1 MAENARPPVA
11 VRIVRPYDTEE
22 AFLEN
27 ELETVGKTSVIL
39 IGAHS
44 RPTGVILRFE
54 VTLSTGATVLR
65 GEGRVLAHKES
76 AFRGQPGLALR
87 FTRLDPKSKAL
98 VDRAAAIREARLAGE
113 SAPPPAPPSAPAP
126 PAPSP
131 PQPAVAARP
140 SSRSGRPSAPV
151 QAPASMPPDPVLAQI
166 LTSPTP
172 PPPAMDAKP
181 NERRSVP
188 AGRRSERPSGAPSP
202 EQEEPPPALH
212 DEEARPST
220 LVDAEE
226 KSDAAEASDAVD
238 GSGALPSEH
247 EVEAEAPAEEG
258 GAGEASSSDGESA
271 PPPRPQAITSLPM
284 APIPSSPPSAPP
296 GPTDGEARAVS
307 PPDRDALLSRLRQRA
322 ASLTEEQMAAIL
334 RRPS

>member
-11 VRIVRPYDTEE
+11 VRIVRPYETEE

-54 VTLSTGATVLR
+54 VTLASGATVLR

-98 VDRAAAIREARLAGE
+98 VDRAAAIREARLAGDAARVV
-113 SAPPPAPPSAPAP
+113 APPPPSSSAPAIS
-126 PAPSP
+126 SP
-131 PQPAVAARP
+131 PEVSASVRPAAR
-140 SSRSGRPSAPV
+140 SVRPSAPV
-151 QAPASMPPDPVLAQI
+151 PSHGSMPPDAGLAQM

-172 PPPAMDAKP
+172 PPPAL
-181 NERRSVP
+181 NETSDDEERSYRSASRAPSSVP
-188 AGRRSERPSGAPSP
+188 PHRSERPAGAPSIP
-202 EQEEPPPALH
+202 VGAE
-212 DEEARPST
+212 DDARSGT
-220 LVDAEE
+220 LVD
-226 KSDAAEASDAVD
+226 
-238 GSGALPSEH
+238 
-247 EVEAEAPAEEG
+247 EAEAEAESRDAVEEG
-258 GAGEASSSDGESA
+258 ATAESASSDVATSDT
-271 PPPRPQAITSLPM
+271 PPRPQAITSLPL
-284 APIPSSPPSAPP
+284 PPTPSVPPSAPP
-296 GPTDGEARAVS
+296 PEAGGAADARGEDARAMS
-307 PPDRDALLSRLRQRA
+307 RPADRDSLLSRLRQRA